1 MRRVEI
7 ATLYEF
13 SFKIHDNSRD
23 AREWRKRVTGIS
35 FMEHWKDWLGDSTVF
50 ASDLARKFANN
61 SVIVAYQP
69 RKLPDWNNSIIGLMF
84 YNKDDD
90 FGYSTKLTS
99 DYTINFME
107 RRVDFSIR
115 DNDYSYEF
123 IPRLERIFLGF
134 FDREIYRP
142 GDTIRIVES
151 GVSNTM
157 YIQDRINTVNT
168 INTLNTSL

>member
-7 ATLYEF
+7 ATLYDF
-13 SFKIHDNSRD
+13 SFIIHDNSRD

-50 ASDLARKFANN
+50 ATDLARKFATN
-61 SVIVAYQP
+61 SVIIAYQP

-84 YNKDDD
+84 YNKVDD
-90 FGYSTKLTS
+90 FGFSNEQTT
-99 DYTINFME
+99 DYNINFME
-107 RRVDFSIR
+107 RRLDFSIQ

-134 FDREIYRP
+134 FDKEIYRP
-142 GDTIRIVES
+142 GDTIKILES
-151 GVSNTM
+151 GVSNTR
-157 YIQDRINTVNT
+157 YIQHRLTT
-168 INTLNTSL
+168 E